1 VTAQKLFVPVIYGSV
16 RSVRQGIKA
25 ARYMVKEL
33 ERRGCEAVLVDPAVE
48 KLPLLDKMY
57 KEFDPGKAPAAL
69 ERIALLYKRADGFA
83 IVSGEYNQSIPP
95 ALSNV
100 LDHFLEEGYW
110 RPSAILCYSGGSFGG
125 VRAAVQLRT
134 MLGELGMPS
143 IPTYLPVPHIASAF
157 SDDGIPADP
166 EFTKRNDDFFREF
179 IWYMEALRDKRK
191 TGVPY

>member
-1 VTAQKLFVPVIYGSV
+1 MAGALFIPVIYGSV
-16 RSVRQGIKA
+16 RTVRQGIKA
-25 ARYMVKEL
+25 ARYIVKEL
-33 ERRGCEAVLVDPAVE
+33 ERRGCEATVVDPLE
-48 KLPLLDKMY
+48 TKLPLLDKMY
-57 KEFDPGKAPAAL
+57 KEFETGSAPPAL
-69 ERIALLYKRADGFA
+69 EHLAALYKRADGFA

-95 ALSNV
+95 ALSNT
-100 LDHFLEEGYW
+100 LDYFLEEGFW
-110 RPSAILCYSGGSFGG
+110 RPSAIETYSGGRFGG

-143 IPTYLPVPHIASAF
+143 IPTYMSVPRIESAF
-157 SDDGIPADP
+157 SDDGEQTDS